1 MRYTVPTERKDS
13 VGEAMVIL
21 DWYDGPLEGYA
32 RCQGLVVHYRGEWSP
47 DLGEDGVH
55 DIFYALTALP
65 REAEEPAARLE
76 RLDAEAQSG
85 QARDATRGAQ
95 IDALCDQL
103 EALREGRVPTMWA
116 TMRWGALGRAIWSMI
131 DEATFIQMTRH
142 GQARR

>member
-76 RLDAEAQSG
+76 RLDAEAHP
-85 QARDATRGAQ
+85 ARDAARRAQ
-95 IDALCDQL
+95 FDALCDQL
-103 EALREGRVPTMWA
+103 EALRAGRVPTMWA
-116 TMRWGALGRAIWSMI
+116 TMRWGALGRAIWRMI